1 MERTL
6 LQAEDQYKVQ
16 WRGDRYVGNR
26 VDETK
31 VTTRSNQHSRAEMYA
46 IELQKKLNKSQSTS
60 GLTIQRW
67 LKFHLTIDQQHTPL
81 NPIPISTLST
91 TDPQYKSTKS
101 LTKSRSWYEYGSNSI
116 STKSW

>member
-16 WRGDRYVGNR
+16 WRNRYVGNR
-26 VDETK
+26 VDETQ
-31 VTTRSNQHSRAEMYA
+31 VTTRRNQLSRAEMYA

-67 LKFHLTIDQQHTPL
+67 LKFHLTIV
-81 NPIPISTLST
+81 
-91 TDPQYKSTKS
+91 
-101 LTKSRSWYEYGSNSI
+101 GV
-116 STKSW
+116 